1 MSEELQQKI
10 GYDILASMPGGGG
23 EHGDGDTV
31 ILHFSEMSAE
41 TLWTMIFKYNMF
53 DKRERSQLRIKTGK
67 KWVKRYQKDIIGV
80 KPIATRDVVGG
91 L

>member
-41 TLWTMIFKYNMF
+41 TLWKMIFKIS
-53 DKRERSQLRIKTGK
+53 ERYHWG
-67 KWVKRYQKDIIGV
+67 KRYHWMPVNKKNKTIQ
-80 KPIATRDVVGG
+80 A
-91 L
+91 